1 MLSALQVREIIS
13 PLTGQRRSI
22 SSLNIFLKS
31 LASTSDSFA
40 GMAVGSPETIMHALE
55 DGFCGLELSSYHLI
69 STAT

>member
-1 MLSALQVREIIS
+1 
-13 PLTGQRRSI
+13 
-22 SSLNIFLKS
+22 

-69 STAT
+69 GTAT